1 MRDFQKSLPR
11 LEEQI
16 EEKLI
21 QIQRELDRYG
31 NGPPSE
37 PSERLGFLIDVSL
50 MRSSHFLHSQY
61 TAPPNRK
68 CNLFFYLNLLY
79 FRE

>member
-16 EEKLI
+16 EEKLL

-31 NGPPSE
+31 NEPPSE
-37 PSERLGFLIDVSL
+37 PSEILGFLIDVSL
-50 MRSSHFLHSQY
+50 IRSSHFLH
-61 TAPPNRK
+61 
-68 CNLFFYLNLLY
+68 
-79 FRE
+79 